1 MQKIIMILISGVL
14 IAALFSCSEEA
25 VSKEEPVVIATNI
38 ETMTVEPADFDR
50 YMETIGVII
59 PAKDVP
65 VIAEESGRLQRILVD
80 KGQKV
85 RKGQTIAILSN
96 RVLSAQLKQAKA
108 MYSSDSLSYV
118 QQKELESVNG
128 ISKVALEQARFKM
141 EASNANMEL
150 LQARVAKLR
159 IKAFIGGLLDARSFD
174 SGAYIPAM
182 SNFGHIVDVTSVKV
196 KIDMAERYAG
206 LIDRD
211 KAVQVTFDA
220 YPGLIIDGKIKY
232 IGSIIDPK
240 SRTFPIEVYMDNR
253 DERMKPNMMVNVH
266 ILLYRKQ
273 NEIVIPKD
281 AIIDEGNFQAVFL
294 QEGDLAIKRT
304 VLIGDVYKENAL
316 ISEGL
321 KAGDILIITGNR
333 DLVDSSRVRV
343 IDGEK

>member
-14 IAALFSCSEEA
+14 IATLISCSEEA

-38 ETMTVEPADFDR
+38 ETMPVKLSNFDR
-50 YMETIGVII
+50 YLETIGVII
-59 PAKDVP
+59 PRKDVP
-65 VIAEESGRLQRILVD
+65 VIAEEGGRLQRILID

-85 RKGQTIAILSN
+85 RKGQIIAVLSN
-96 RVLSAQLKQAKA
+96 RVLRAQLKQASA

-159 IKAFIGGLLDARSFD
+159 VKAFIGGLLDTRSFD
-174 SGAYIPAM
+174 IGAYIAPM
-182 SNFGHIVDVTSVKV
+182 SPFGHIVDVSSVKV

-206 LIDRD
+206 LIDRN
-211 KAVQVTFDA
+211 KMVQVTFDA
-220 YPGLIIDGKIKY
+220 FPGLVLEGKIEY
-232 IGSIIDPK
+232 VGSIIDLK
-240 SRTFPIEVYMDNR
+240 NRTFPIEVQMDNR
-253 DERMKPNMMVNVH
+253 DGRMKPNMMVNVH
-266 ILLYRKQ
+266 ILLYSKK

-281 AIIDEGNFQAVFL
+281 AIIDAGNRQSVFL
-294 QEGDLAIKRT
+294 HEGEFAIKRE
-304 VLIGDVYKENAL
+304 VQIGDVYREDAL

-321 KAGDILIITGNR
+321 IAGEKLIIGGNR
-333 DLVDSSRVRV
+333 DLVDSTRVRV
-343 IDGEK
+343 VDGEK